1 MRKVNRWVVLV
12 AVLAMA
18 MPVWAELQNVT
29 VGGEVRIRGNYIRN
43 TFTTFQG
50 GMPAPEQRWSPASVW
65 KRPIGGRGF
74 FSPLNNV
81 MSIYDWDDRGADVS
95 FVEQRT
101 RLHVRADFTQ
111 NVSAFIELDSYDIW
125 GEDFRSDYVTG
136 VDRRAATADD
146 IEIFQGYIEADQMF
160 GVPLRLRIGR
170 QELAFGSQWLV
181 GTRDFAF
188 FFTGIS
194 FDAVRLTYTHDQ
206 FSLDAFASK
215 LAESFVDW
223 FEDDTEFYGIYSS
236 FTGVEGLTIDA
247 YGLYLRDSIPIP
259 SAPFGL
265 ANYGDTNLFTVGL
278 RGALNKWGFDIDGEV
293 AYQFGS
299 ADAVGATFTN
309 ILAGDSRANFD
320 NWGAKLDAGYSF
332 DFKCR
337 PRLFAGFRYYG
348 GEDKRD
354 ISFWDWANPFYKPK
368 ASMNFNRLFSN
379 EIASGFLDLNNDAS
393 NIWWV
398 RAGLN
403 TFLFDKFLI
412 ILFGSHY
419 EAVEPFQ
426 RPLSV
431 KLWGQRVPLLPGLSW
446 VTKENPRD
454 LGWDIALF
462 TEYHYSEDLIFELG
476 YSHHF
481 SGPGLEYGSFSRW
494 NGLAF
499 NGGTGK
505 DGADYVYAGT
515 RVKF

>member
-125 GEDFRSDYVTG
+125 GEDFRSNYVTG

-215 LAESFVDW
+215 LAENFSEW
-223 FEDDTEFYGIYSS
+223 FEDDVEFYGIYS
-236 FTGVEGLTIDA
+236 
-247 YGLYLRDSIPIP
+247 
-259 SAPFGL
+259 
-265 ANYGDTNLFTVGL
+265 
-278 RGALNKWGFDIDGEV
+278 
-293 AYQFGS
+293 
-299 ADAVGATFTN
+299 
-309 ILAGDSRANFD
+309 
-320 NWGAKLDAGYSF
+320 
-332 DFKCR
+332 
-337 PRLFAGFRYYG
+337 
-348 GEDKRD
+348 
-354 ISFWDWANPFYKPK
+354 
-368 ASMNFNRLFSN
+368 
-379 EIASGFLDLNNDAS
+379 
-393 NIWWV
+393 
-398 RAGLN
+398 
-403 TFLFDKFLI
+403 
-412 ILFGSHY
+412 
-419 EAVEPFQ
+419 
-426 RPLSV
+426 
-431 KLWGQRVPLLPGLSW
+431 
-446 VTKENPRD
+446 
-454 LGWDIALF
+454 
-462 TEYHYSEDLIFELG
+462 
-476 YSHHF
+476 
-481 SGPGLEYGSFSRW
+481 
-494 NGLAF
+494 
-499 NGGTGK
+499 
-505 DGADYVYAGT
+505 
-515 RVKF
+515 